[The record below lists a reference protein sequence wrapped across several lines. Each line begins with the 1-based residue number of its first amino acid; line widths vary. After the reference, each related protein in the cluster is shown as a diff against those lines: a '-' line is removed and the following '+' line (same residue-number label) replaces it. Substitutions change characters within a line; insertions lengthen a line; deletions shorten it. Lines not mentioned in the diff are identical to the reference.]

1 MSALPAIVYDRSVAY
16 PTHSRDFSQDRYSA
30 HFDQE
35 PPIEVFVDSAQV
47 KDRIMEYFGAIL
59 ARCWFDKKLLADL
72 EYDAHRTLR
81 HVGIVLP
88 DELEIKFERL
98 NQERP
103 RMIIHEWNKERTFK
117 RRVCYLQMI
126 MLAGR

>member
-16 PTHSRDFSQDRYSA
+16 PSHTYELGQDRYSA
-30 HFDQE
+30 QFDQE
-35 PPIEVFVDSAQV
+35 PPIETYVDSSQV

-72 EYDAHRTLR
+72 ERDAHRTLR

-88 DELEIKFERL
+88 DELEIKIEKTNR
-98 NQERP
+98 ERP
-103 RMIIHEWNKERTFK
+103 RLVISEWNKERTFK

-126 MLAGR
+126 MLAGK